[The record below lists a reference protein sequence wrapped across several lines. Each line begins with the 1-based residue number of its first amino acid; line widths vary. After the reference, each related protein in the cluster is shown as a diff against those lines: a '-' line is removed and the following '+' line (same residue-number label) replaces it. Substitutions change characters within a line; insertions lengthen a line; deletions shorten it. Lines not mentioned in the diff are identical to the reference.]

1 MARKGGVIFYLGGN
15 KKKDYSWGLGKKSNN
30 GDEWLTL
37 IKGLEIASSCR
48 MEELAVYGDSLMVIR
63 EARKWNKNY
72 KIPAMKL
79 HYILNFLGR
88 EFKSLKFF
96 HILRENNKQV
106 DLMANKG
113 VLLEYGELVCNEERN
128 RISWIP

>member
-1 MARKGGVIFYLGGN
+1 
-15 KKKDYSWGLGKKSNN
+15 
-30 GDEWLTL
+30 
-37 IKGLEIASSCR
+37 
-48 MEELAVYGDSLMVIR
+48 
-63 EARKWNKNY
+63 
-72 KIPAMKL
+72 MKL

-96 HILRENNKQV
+96 HILRENNKQA

-128 RISWIP
+128 EIRWIT